1 MYTQS
6 TIQLLAHLVIYGTLQ
21 ILLLVCSVS
30 SLHAQEQIAD
40 NTFLYK
46 ISHEDLEDD
55 SYLFGT
61 IHMRDERVF
70 NFDPAVYEKL
80 LESKFFALEVHPD
93 TLVQELCINPFNDLI
108 NNMFSDESLR
118 RRDSL
123 ALVIKEETDVDV
135 DELDIDDPLY
145 MELALNNFFKKGKE
159 KNVILDAHL
168 YQIAKSHDKVISGL
182 ESIEDR
188 RVAFNL
194 KESTDTLS
202 TDSDS
207 TNRISRIIQEF
218 RFKEQLIDTYIKGD
232 LDQIE
237 EKSASSSNASM
248 VYRNDVMVNNSLQY
262 IRNGGIFMA
271 VGVGHL
277 GGHKGMI
284 KAYEDLGFE
293 VTRVPSSENTS
304 IDIEAL
310 INKEIPWVK
319 NTFEVEGYEIT
330 TPEELYR
337 YQPSNLAGIIMV
349 GFYPDLGNGCM
360 YYSLASP
367 LLASEFDMDLL
378 LEEMNLETRA
388 SKNEYKLLSKN
399 IYEENGNDVL
409 TLKFLSSGRHYLYFK
424 YMHID
429 DYLYVLGFQSDVKG
443 ELEGE
448 SIKKFHDSFKVLEK
462 KSQVKSY
469 TSSALSYR
477 IDAQNIPMTFSEIDD
492 SEALIIKY
500 QYDNFVDQKKQLY
513 YIVVTTDYS
522 PLSFMSNYEY
532 AKNNHADSYITS
544 PGDSLLLDTSY
555 VESGISKILMYSD
568 LEKTYVQSYLI
579 PRGNRMHQVFI
590 GGTEKKNVQKYGD
603 EIYESF
609 QFTDYAAVNSWTKFD
624 KGAYTINFPNSV
636 ETGDD
641 CYDLSYITDGILHT
655 ESSYASSDVNSTN
668 YLVEI
673 FELSEY
679 VEIDHR
685 DTLKQKLIEQ
695 FIGYQ
700 DTLTA
705 SSSFIDDTW
714 SYFDFTVE
722 NADHFL
728 QIHHRL
734 IPQGNTLYKLTVRH
748 DKELDNQVNT
758 QSFFD
763 SFTLKKPVS
772 DQFINQTAE
781 VVKSRIIRAIQS
793 NDSLKIE
800 QAIQHIDN
808 IELSKEEGQDLLI
821 ALHHI
826 QGATE
831 YTYSSILT
839 SIIDSNPALIEAVSS
854 LYTDKA
860 TDDTK
865 KMAILDVLIT
875 TKQPDAIRSASR
887 LLSTS
892 MVNPDNDWE
901 FEYLFY
907 PILDSIELAQ
917 YLIPDILT
925 WANRDTSVLCEN
937 LLSSM
942 MSNEL
947 IDINSLEK
955 IKNSLTYDIKNVL
968 NEISTNEDEYYTSK
982 YSLLEKAQLA
992 SHFPLNDVYRE
1003 AYDLLIKDT
1012 LTYYKGAGIAYLMR
1026 NDLDYNESDIT
1037 ALQQTNDGLRQLYS
1051 LEKEFNNYSLL
1062 PDSLHSYEEF
1072 AKIYS
1077 DAYMEDAEYGQAIDI
1092 QVAHFEQIDKTHN
1105 YYFISEMT
1113 YYEGDSFWV
1122 ATYVS
1127 FDGDKNSFG
1136 IPDEEEINFDYY
1148 YMDDKD
1154 DTEALQKLK
1163 DLYVSGK

>member
-1 MYTQS
+1 
-6 TIQLLAHLVIYGTLQ
+6 
-21 ILLLVCSVS
+21 
-30 SLHAQEQIAD
+30 
-40 NTFLYK
+40 
-46 ISHEDLEDD
+46 
-55 SYLFGT
+55 
-61 IHMRDERVF
+61 
-70 NFDPAVYEKL
+70 
-80 LESKFFALEVHPD
+80 
-93 TLVQELCINPFNDLI
+93 
-108 NNMFSDESLR
+108 MFSDESLR

-123 ALVIKEETDVDV
+123 ALIIKEEVDV
-135 DELDIDDPLY
+135 DLDLDNLDIDDPLY

-168 YQIAKSHDKVISGL
+168 YQIAKSHYKLISGL

-194 KESTDTLS
+194 KDSADSLY

-207 TNRISRIIQEF
+207 TNRITRIIQEF
-218 RFKEQLIDTYIKGD
+218 KFKEQLIDTYLQGD
-232 LDQIE
+232 LEQIE
-237 EKSASSSNASM
+237 EKSAFSSDASM
-248 VYRNDVMVNNSLQY
+248 VYRNDVMVNSSLQY
-262 IRNGGIFMA
+262 IRDGGIFMA

-293 VTRVPSSENTS
+293 VTRVPSSGSTG
-304 IDIEAL
+304 IDVEAL
-310 INKEIPWVK
+310 LNKEIPWVK

-337 YQPSNLAGIIMV
+337 YQPSNLAGMIMV

-360 YYSLASP
+360 YYSLGFP
-367 LLASEFDMDLL
+367 VIASEFDMDFL
-378 LEEMNLETRA
+378 LEELNIETRV
-388 SKNEYKLLSKN
+388 SKNEYKLLTKN
-399 IYEENGNDVL
+399 IYEENGNEVL
-409 TLKFLSSGRHYLYFK
+409 ALKFLSNGRHYLYIK

-429 DYLYVLGFQSDVKG
+429 DYLYVLGFQSDVKD
-443 ELEGE
+443 ELEGQQ
-448 SIKKFHDSFKVLEK
+448 IQKFHDSFKVLEK
-462 KSQVKSY
+462 KRQVESY
-469 TSSALSYR
+469 TNPNLSYR
-477 IDAQNIPMTFSEIDD
+477 IDAQNIPMTFSQTDD
-492 SEALIIKY
+492 SEGLISY
-500 QYDNFVDQKKQLY
+500 DQYDNFVDQKKQLY
-513 YIVVTTDYS
+513 YSVITSYVS
-522 PLSFMSNYEY
+522 PVSFIANYEHV
-532 AKNNHADSYITS
+532 KSNHAHIYMTS

-555 VESGISKILMYSD
+555 VESDVSKILLYSE
-568 LEKTYVQSYLI
+568 LEKTYILSFLI
-579 PRGNRMHQVFI
+579 PRGNRIYQVFI
-590 GGTEKKNVQKYGD
+590 GGTEKENVLKSGD

-609 QFTDYAAVNSWTKFD
+609 EFTDYAAVNSWTKFE
-624 KGAYTINFPNSV
+624 KEAYSVNFPNSV
-636 ETGDD
+636 ETGEE
-641 CYDLSYITDGILHT
+641 CYDLGYTADVILYT
-655 ESSYASSDVNSTN
+655 ESVYASSDINSTN
-668 YLVEI
+668 YLVEK

-679 VEIDHR
+679 VEIDHI

-705 SSSFIDDTW
+705 SSSYIDDKW
-714 SYFDFTVE
+714 SYFDITVE
-722 NADHFL
+722 NPDHFL

-748 DKELDNQVNT
+748 DKELDNQGNT

-763 SFTLKKPVS
+763 SFTIKNPVS
-772 DQFINQTAE
+772 HQFVNQTAE
-781 VVKSRIIRAIQS
+781 LVKSRIVAAIQS
-793 NDSLKIE
+793 NDSLEIE
-800 QAIQHIDN
+800 QAIQHIEN
-808 IELSKEEGQDLLI
+808 VEFSKEGGHDLLM

-826 QGATE
+826 QGVTE
-831 YTYSSILT
+831 YTYGPILT
-839 SIIDSNPALIEAVSS
+839 SIIDSDPALIQALGS
-854 LYTDKA
+854 LYSDKTA
-860 TDDTK
+860 DETK
-865 KMAILDVLIT
+865 KMAILDALVNTEL
-875 TKQPDAIRSASR
+875 PEAIRSASR

-892 MVNPDNDWE
+892 MVSPDSEWE

-907 PILDSIELAQ
+907 PIQDSIELAQ

-925 WANRDTSVLCEN
+925 WANRDTSVLCKN

-942 MSNEL
+942 ISNEIL
-947 IDINSLEK
+947 DIKSLES
-955 IKNSLTYDIKNVL
+955 IKNTLTYDIKNVL

-1003 AYDLLIKDT
+1003 AYDLLVKDT

-1077 DAYMEDAEYGQAIDI
+1077 DAYMEDAEYGQAIGI

-1105 YYFISEMT
+1105 YYLISEMT

-1122 ATYVS
+1122 STYVS
-1127 FDGDKNSFG
+1127 FDGDKNGFL
-1136 IPDEEEINFDYY
+1136 IPDEEEINFDYF

-1154 DTEALQKLK
+1154 DKQALQKLK
-1163 DLYVSGK
+1163 DLYLSGE